1 MPGNSY
7 YIRGG
12 YEVAGERVVGD
23 GLYLPLFDGASMLG
37 LALMSSLFASVTAVL
52 I

>member
-1 MPGNSY
+1 MPGASY

-12 YEVAGERVVGD
+12 YGLAGERVVGD
-23 GLYLPLFDGASMLG
+23 GKYLPLFDGASMLG
-37 LALMSSLFASVTAVL
+37 FALMSGLFASVTSVL